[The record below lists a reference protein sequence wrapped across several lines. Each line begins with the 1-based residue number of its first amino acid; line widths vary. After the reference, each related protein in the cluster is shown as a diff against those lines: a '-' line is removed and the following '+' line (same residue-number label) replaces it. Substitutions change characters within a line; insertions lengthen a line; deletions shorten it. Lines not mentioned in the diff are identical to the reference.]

1 MMKLGLS
8 SIFTCLFNFHVLY
21 ESKIRSVGTFL
32 STNNMKC
39 YPRKTTMR
47 ALFVL
52 HVLHDDRT
60 SPAAIAWNGI
70 RCS

>member
-1 MMKLGLS
+1 MDGLPGHERDALS
-8 SIFTCLFNFHVLY
+8 VIKD

-70 RCS
+70 RCG